1 MSAGDTMAR
10 LIPFLAAAFIAM
22 PACANEQLIR
32 RAIEPKLNGA
42 KIEAVQASPI
52 QGLMEVRFRTP
63 QGIQILYSDPKGE
76 NIIQGEIFDSR
87 TGRNLTDERIS
98 KLTAIRFDSLP
109 LNQAVKIVRGN
120 GKRVAAMFS
129 DPYCPACQSFEQ
141 TLQQIDDM
149 TLYVFMFPVI
159 RPERIDDSK
168 SIWCSPDRAKAWLD
182 LALRKKAPTP
192 ATCDN
197 PVESIVALGQ
207 SIGVRATP
215 TLFFENGERQQ
226 GGMSATELRTRL
238 ELASKEGRQ
247 AKAK

>member
-1 MSAGDTMAR
+1 MVRPASF
-10 LIPFLAAAFIAM
+10 FLALFVAMAAG
-22 PACANEQLIR
+22 ANEQLIR
-32 RAIEPKLNGA
+32 RAIEPRLNGA
-42 KIEAVQASPI
+42 KIEAVQPSPI
-52 QGLMEVRFRTP
+52 PGLMEVRFRTP

-76 NIIQGEIFDSR
+76 NIVQGEIYDAK

-98 KLTAIRFDSLP
+98 KLTAIKFEALP

-141 TLQQIDDM
+141 TLQQVDDL

-168 SIWCSPDRAKAWLD
+168 SVWCAPDRAKAWLD
-182 LALRKKAPTP
+182 LALRKKAPSP

-215 TLFFENGERQQ
+215 TLFFENGERHQ
-226 GGMSATELRTRL
+226 GGMSLSDLRTRMDV
-238 ELASKEGRQ
+238 AAKESRL

>member
-1 MSAGDTMAR
+1 MAR
-10 LIPFLAAAFIAM
+10 LACLFLGLFVTGVVG
-22 PACANEQLIR
+22 ANEQLIR
-32 RAIEPKLNGA
+32 RVIEPKLNGA

-52 QGLMEVRFRTP
+52 PGLMEVRFRTQ
-63 QGIQILYSDPKGE
+63 QGIQILYTDPKGD
-76 NIIQGEIFDSR
+76 NILQGEIYDSK

-98 KLTAIRFDSLP
+98 KLSAIKFDSLP

-141 TLQQIDDM
+141 TLQQMDDM

-168 SIWCSPDRAKAWLD
+168 SIWCSADRSKAWLE
-182 LALRKKAPTP
+182 LALRKKAPAQ

-197 PVESIVALGQ
+197 PVESNVALGQ
-207 SIGVRATP
+207 AIGVRATP
-215 TLFFENGERQQ
+215 TVFFENGDRQQ
-226 GGMSATELRTRL
+226 GGM
-238 ELASKEGRQ
+238 
-247 AKAK
+247 